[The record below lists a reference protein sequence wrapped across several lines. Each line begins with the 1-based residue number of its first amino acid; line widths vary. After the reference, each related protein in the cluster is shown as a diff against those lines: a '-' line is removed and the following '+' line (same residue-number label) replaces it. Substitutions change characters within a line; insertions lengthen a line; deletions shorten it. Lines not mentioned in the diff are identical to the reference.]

1 MDDKWDPRN
10 LPDGSMSGNGHQS
23 IRARVLI
30 GEDYDGIM
38 RHTVT
43 ENLEYLDDLV
53 NSGETRGLPTDDPDE
68 LRTWV
73 IGILDAE
80 YTAHRQWCP
89 APDGSTDSDRL
100 TRAFRSLDT
109 SGIIAREFFDRNP
122 REANGRLASQVAQG
136 PGARGYA
143 CYTAEDGEYAAE
155 GGRLLV
161 GYGSR
166 EGTPEA
172 DAAVGAE
179 VTAVLREYGLDV
191 EWDGDPGRRLDVRAA
206 TMRRAG
212 RPARGT
218 AEGDRSQERTI
229 EVSYQDT
236 VGEGGIG
243 QSGPRFVDLQE
254 YRELLYRLTPEPRSF
269 LVASA
274 PSGDTVQVMW
284 EPGPKLWVESP
295 KPAEGRSIGRHATLA
310 EAAELVGVLATE
322 DRADLSLL
330 GDLETRVW

>member
-1 MDDKWDPRN
+1 MAGYGP
-10 LPDGSMSGNGHQS
+10 QS
-23 IRARVLI
+23 IRASVLV
-30 GEDYDGIM
+30 GRDYDSIM

-43 ENLEYLDDLV
+43 DTLEYLDDLV
-53 NSGETRGLPTDDPDE
+53 GSGEVQGLPTDDPAE

-73 IGILDAE
+73 TGILDAE
-80 YTAHRQWCP
+80 YAAHRQWRP

-100 TRAFRSLDT
+100 TRAFRALDT

-122 REANGRLASQVAQG
+122 REANGRLAAQVG
-136 PGARGYA
+136 RDSGARGYA
-143 CYTAEDGEYAAE
+143 CYTAEDGEDAA
-155 GGRLLV
+155 GGGVLLV

-179 VTAVLREYGLDV
+179 VTEVLREHGFVV
-191 EWDGDPGRRLDVRAA
+191 EWDGDPDRRLSVRAD
-206 TMRRAG
+206 TTRRAG
-212 RPARGT
+212 RSARGT
-218 AEGDRSQERTI
+218 AEGARSQEQTI
-229 EVSYQDT
+229 RVNYQDT
-236 VGEGGIG
+236 AEEGIG
-243 QSGPRFVDLQE
+243 QCGHRFVDLQE

-295 KPAEGRSIGRHATLA
+295 KPDEGHSIGRHATLA
-310 EAAELVGVLATE
+310 ETVELVAVLAAE

-330 GDLETRVW
+330 GDLETSVW